1 MEKINDEQLKRELP
15 FDLYGRYAVIRDII
29 NVNRKDNEAFRVL
42 DVGGRGNLLK
52 RFLPNDSVSY
62 LDPLMESED
71 ENFIKGDGCAM
82 PLKDNSFDW
91 VTSADVFEHI
101 PKEKREVFLNENIR
115 VAKKATILV
124 APFYSA
130 EVVQAEANA
139 NENYKTLSRGK
150 DHLWLV
156 EHIENGLPDAV
167 EFEKF
172 LEMKKISFQKLYNN
186 RLFLWQALINVSFLV
201 FENFSVDIKEEFED
215 FNYFYNTEI
224 FPYDNQE
231 PSYRK
236 IYFIKKDRNLKN
248 IDTKTKAIDDVV
260 FLNTIAKG
268 FDLVNKIN
276 NLSKNSIQKKNK
288 EITNLNQAVQQKEQ
302 EVTNLN
308 QAVQQKDQE
317 MAFMRSSKFWK
328 LRERYVKIKGLKL
341 QYIIDLSKKGL
352 FILRRDGVFVFI
364 KYIYKYLIHGR
375 EYFKLKIS
383 PSMQNYYLWI
393 EKNEKFD
400 TGEIKKEIAEFKYRP
415 KISIITPVYNVD
427 PQWLDKCIESV
438 QNQFYQNWELCL
450 HDDASS
456 NEETIKCLKK
466 WEKADTRIKVS
477 FGKDNQHISGAS
489 NSALELAIG
498 EFVAL
503 LDNDDELSLNALY
516 EVVKLLQEHPEADFI
531 YSDEDKLEMDGHRS
545 DPFFKP
551 DWSLYMFLSMNYTTH
566 LSVYRKSIIDVI
578 GGFRKGLEGSQDY
591 DLVLRFI
598 EKINE
603 RNIIHIPKILYHW
616 RKIVGSTAN
625 RTDSKNYAYV
635 AAKKAIFDYIERNN
649 IKGVAEDGIFLSSYK
664 IKRDLISY
672 PLISII
678 IPTKD
683 KVDYL
688 KPCVT
693 SVLNKTD
700 YSNFEII
707 ILDTGSKE
715 LETKKFYQDL
725 IVEKRVRVIDYP
737 KTEFN
742 FAEANTWATQYAK
755 GEYLLFLNNDTEVIN
770 TDWLSSMME
779 YAQLENVGIVGS
791 KLLFP
796 NNTIQHMGVVIG
808 LRGGA
813 SHVGVCFP
821 EWQLMSHPF
830 LHAKDVVRNV
840 TAVTGACLLIRR
852 EIFDKVGGFDKG
864 FKIAFNDIDL
874 CLKVGELG
882 YETIYTPYAKLI
894 HYESISFGRPYENKN
909 RSTDFFEKERDVFN
923 EKWNL
928 DKFEDPFYNK
938 NLTLKDE
945 SLNLRV

>member
-1 MEKINDEQLKRELP
+1 
-15 FDLYGRYAVIRDII
+15 
-29 NVNRKDNEAFRVL
+29 
-42 DVGGRGNLLK
+42 
-52 RFLPNDSVSY
+52 
-62 LDPLMESED
+62 
-71 ENFIKGDGCAM
+71 
-82 PLKDNSFDW
+82 
-91 VTSADVFEHI
+91 
-101 PKEKREVFLNENIR
+101 
-115 VAKKATILV
+115 
-124 APFYSA
+124 
-130 EVVQAEANA
+130 
-139 NENYKTLSRGK
+139 
-150 DHLWLV
+150 
-156 EHIENGLPDAV
+156 
-167 EFEKF
+167 
-172 LEMKKISFQKLYNN
+172 
-186 RLFLWQALINVSFLV
+186 
-201 FENFSVDIKEEFED
+201 
-215 FNYFYNTEI
+215 
-224 FPYDNQE
+224 
-231 PSYRK
+231 
-236 IYFIKKDRNLKN
+236 
-248 IDTKTKAIDDVV
+248 
-260 FLNTIAKG
+260 
-268 FDLVNKIN
+268 
-276 NLSKNSIQKKNK
+276 
-288 EITNLNQAVQQKEQ
+288 
-302 EVTNLN
+302 
-308 QAVQQKDQE
+308 
-317 MAFMRSSKFWK
+317 MRSSKFWK

-503 LDNDDELSLNALY
+503 LDNDDELSPNALY